1 MSDDTKENDALGTGD
16 QMAGEGQG
24 GTQDDEATRR
34 FKLFVGK
41 NAEKFSALAEA
52 EPNKRISFKFF
63 NWAAMFVGVAWFF
76 YRKLYLIGAAIIAVP
91 LVLIL
96 VVPQFADF
104 GAPGFGV
111 VLGLFANSV
120 YVWAAKKRIAK
131 IEAMSLSPEETDE
144 RLRKAGGTSMV
155 GLIFGLAIIV
165 ALISIPIVQLA
176 TAKLPECTNPE
187 VQTFA
192 QDVLRDSLTSQ
203 GIDASTLKMSDF
215 RAMDNPGEAR
225 TCAAIATLGDETA
238 EMTFILEWSD
248 KAEGTFYLQYQ

>member
-1 MSDDTKENDALGTGD
+1 MSDDTKENVALGTGD

-96 VVPQFADF
+96 VVPQFAIL
-104 GAPGFGV
+104 ARRAS
-111 VLGLFANSV
+111 GLFSAYLPILSMSGQL
-120 YVWAAKKRIAK
+120 KRG
-131 IEAMSLSPEETDE
+131 
-144 RLRKAGGTSMV
+144 LRKSR
-155 GLIFGLAIIV
+155 
-165 ALISIPIVQLA
+165 P
-176 TAKLPECTNPE
+176 
-187 VQTFA
+187 
-192 QDVLRDSLTSQ
+192 
-203 GIDASTLKMSDF
+203 
-215 RAMDNPGEAR
+215 
-225 TCAAIATLGDETA
+225 
-238 EMTFILEWSD
+238 
-248 KAEGTFYLQYQ
+248 